1 MFMPNIH
8 RLNFPRSDESRCATG
23 MTQSVKIIN
32 INCYNWVESCAAI
45 IKTYAGEFKATRWS
59 EPLSS
64 HLVGRAETRG
74 RVTA

>member
-1 MFMPNIH
+1 
-8 RLNFPRSDESRCATG
+8 
-23 MTQSVKIIN
+23 MTQSVKIIDISCN
-32 INCYNWVESCAAI
+32 NWVESCAAI